1 MDFVLYIDFIFY
13 VFNINRTAKQW
24 YLHGIKG
31 ITVQTQGAPCIA
43 QLEFVFVV
51 IEDSESIEEQ
61 EKEREEDFFYFLNCH
76 ITVVHTG
83 ANPFI
88 INIFC
93 HELL

>member
-1 MDFVLYIDFIFY
+1 MFY

-61 EKEREEDFFYFLNCH
+61 EKEREEDFFYF
-76 ITVVHTG
+76 
-83 ANPFI
+83 
-88 INIFC
+88 
-93 HELL
+93 